1 MIFILLRS
9 ISKIFLKFHNSGEK
23 RYNDFDKGK
32 KPDFFPIMREKRAE
46 IRSRKLNEICGER
59 DSLKD
64 EHMFMRGVIPWY
76 AMLSYG
82 MVWYGV

>member
-1 MIFILLRS
+1 M
-9 ISKIFLKFHNSGEK
+9 
-23 RYNDFDKGK
+23 
-32 KPDFFPIMREKRAE
+32 
-46 IRSRKLNEICGER
+46 NEICGER

-82 MVWYGV
+82 MVWFVWSVRYAMIFQYYAFGLFFTKYA